1 MGPAL
6 GRRVDA
12 YGVRVRSGGA
22 AGTGLGVRPSE
33 RVPKKMPSVTTNTTA
48 WPKRTPELKK
58 AKGVSA
64 ARYSG
69 LHFMIDLR
77 VLVPDGYCGWNTY
90 M

>member
-1 MGPAL
+1 
-6 GRRVDA
+6 
-12 YGVRVRSGGA
+12 
-22 AGTGLGVRPSE
+22 
-33 RVPKKMPSVTTNTTA
+33 VPKKIARVTMRTTV
-48 WPKRTPELKK
+48 WPRRTPDEKK

-77 VLVPDGYCGWNTY
+77 VVVLGLTHTAGPYSGWNTY